1 MGGVSHVV
9 VTRRRLSRTCLLR
22 PRTRLEG
29 QMGAGW
35 TRVLEKTCVVL
46 WVLALKGLRCQYQHQ
61 RQSNLD
67 AEEHKKGT
75 ISLFKTTVVT
85 AVRDEGSGMSA
96 VALSVSGDPGVRTA
110 TEHNPLRTWLPPGF
124 LAASDS
130 EDAEDASLL
139 LMLCSE

>member
-1 MGGVSHVV
+1 MGGVSHIV
-9 VTRRRLSRTCLLR
+9 VTRRSLSRTRLLR
-22 PRTRLEG
+22 PRTRPEG

-61 RQSNLD
+61 RQSNL
-67 AEEHKKGT
+67 
-75 ISLFKTTVVT
+75 S
-85 AVRDEGSGMSA
+85 
-96 VALSVSGDPGVRTA
+96 VALSVRGDPGVRTVM
-110 TEHNPLRTWLPPGF
+110 EHNPLRTWLPPGF